1 MAGLFRASG
10 RSLRS
15 ISSGINVAA
24 CRSYKTTTG
33 LVGIPVNLNARADL
47 IAAQQKIL
55 EAVKAIPADV
65 FYRKSVEKNA
75 KYYLAEAE
83 ATEDPLELEA
93 KLSGISGNAQL
104 EELLLQAADEVELI
118 EFYAA
123 EKCWERA
130 PDLRWKADLDA
141 DIQADIEREDAA
153 NAANSSA

>member
-1 MAGLFRASG
+1 MPFPPVHT
-10 RSLRS
+10 
-15 ISSGINVAA
+15 VAPH
-24 CRSYKTTTG
+24 T
-33 LVGIPVNLNARADL
+33 PVLCP
-47 IAAQQKIL
+47 Q
-55 EAVKAIPADV
+55 
-65 FYRKSVEKNA
+65 
-75 KYYLAEAE
+75 
-83 ATEDPLELEA
+83 PLELEA